1 MMAQGNCPR
10 YGGVSVGEMASAPPV
25 PPVTEIDLIPF
36 SDIVGNARTD
46 HELGLTTGLVATS
59 NDGQPDLALK
69 GSLMVWDKDHL
80 AWWERS
86 KRETLA
92 ALGANPRVAIFVRNP
107 TRDRR
112 TLRFYGTARV
122 IEDPE
127 LRERVWDR
135 VQQVEKDMDKD
146 KQGVA
151 VIVRVDRVR
160 AGPLD
165 IQRR

>member
-1 MMAQGNCPR
+1 MATT
-10 YGGVSVGEMASAPPV
+10 PPGP
-25 PPVTEIDLIPF
+25 PPVTAV
-36 SDIVGNARTD
+36 DILEFAPIVDTARVD
-46 HELGLTTGLVATS
+46 EERALTTGLVATAT
-59 NDGQPDLALK
+59 NGQPDVALK

-86 KRETLA
+86 KRETYDALA
-92 ALGANPRVAIFVRNP
+92 SNPRVAIFVRNP

-112 TLRFYGTARV
+112 GLRFYGEARV
-122 IEDPE
+122 VEDDATRE
-127 LRERVWDR
+127 KVWERVL
-135 VQQVEKDMDKD
+135 QVEKDADKD

-160 AGPLD
+160 AGIFD

>member
-1 MMAQGNCPR
+1 
-10 YGGVSVGEMASAPPV
+10 MASAPPV

-59 NDGQPDLALK
+59 NDRQPDLALK

-122 IEDPE
+122 VEDPE
-127 LRERVWDR
+127 LRERVWER
-135 VQQVEKDMDKD
+135 VQQIEKDMDKD

>member
-1 MMAQGNCPR
+1 
-10 YGGVSVGEMASAPPV
+10 MASA
-25 PPVTEIDLIPF
+25 PPVTEIDLTPF
-36 SDIVGNARTD
+36 ADLVDNARTD
-46 HELGLTTGLVATS
+46 HEQGLTTGLVATS
-59 NDGQPDLALK
+59 NEGQPDLALK

-92 ALGANPRVAIFVRNP
+92 ALGVNPRVAILVRNP

-112 TLRFYGTARV
+112 ALRFYGTARLV
-122 IEDPE
+122 DDPE
-127 LRERVWDR
+127 LRERVWER
-135 VQQVEKDMDKD
+135 VRQVEKDTDKE

-160 AGPLD
+160 GGPFD